1 MPMAV
6 KKDLNSLKDQYKNL
20 HEHMLDINDDLDR
33 CMEELEYYSA
43 FIEWK
48 DLTDEFTYFREHA
61 YEKCD
66 ENHPFPFLTL

>member
-1 MPMAV
+1 
-6 KKDLNSLKDQYKNL
+6 
-20 HEHMLDINDDLDR
+20 MLDINDDLDR